1 MKFLFPNPVNQLS
14 LEERKAHAELMV
26 IIASIDGELVQ
37 EELAIIESMMGISM
51 LHPEMRVDIRN
62 MLTHPSNFD
71 EVVSS
76 LSGEGLKIA
85 LRDGALVA
93 AVDGNY
99 DKKELKIL
107 KSLAKLAGIDN
118 KELSELFEWVEE
130 TWKQYKISDSILS
143 IDQIS

>member
-76 LSGEGLKIA
+76 LS
-85 LRDGALVA
+85 
-93 AVDGNY
+93 VDGNY

-143 IDQIS
+143 I

>member
-1 MKFLFPNPVNQLS
+1 LFPNPVNQLS

-37 EELAIIESMMGISM
+37 EELIIIESLMGISM

-62 MLTHPSNFD
+62 MLSHPSNFE
-71 EVVSS
+71 EVVGS
-76 LSGEGLKIA
+76 LSKQGLKIA

-99 DKKELKIL
+99 DKKELRIL
-107 KSLAKLAGIDN
+107 KSLAKLADVDT
-118 KELSELFEWVEE
+118 KALSELFEWVEE
-130 TWKQYKISDSILS
+130 AWIQYKNINNILS
-143 IDQIS
+143 IL

>member
-1 MKFLFPNPVNQLS
+1 VKYLFPNPVNQLS

-37 EELAIIESMMGISM
+37 EELAIIESLMGISM

-62 MLTHPSNFD
+62 MLSHPSNFE
-71 EVVSS
+71 EVVGS
-76 LSGEGLKIA
+76 LSKQGLKIA

-99 DKKELKIL
+99 DKKELRIL
-107 KSLAKLAGIDN
+107 KSLAKLADVDN
-118 KELSELFEWVEE
+118 KTLSELFEWVEE
-130 TWKQYKISDSILS
+130 TWIQYKNSNKILS
-143 IDQIS
+143 IS

>member
-1 MKFLFPNPVNQLS
+1 MFPNPVNQLS

-37 EELAIIESMMGISM
+37 EELAIIESLMGISM

-62 MLTHPSNFD
+62 MLSHPSNFE
-71 EVVSS
+71 EVVGS
-76 LSGEGLKIA
+76 LSKQGLKIA

-99 DKKELKIL
+99 DKKELRIL
-107 KSLAKLAGIDN
+107 KSLAKLADVDN
-118 KELSELFEWVEE
+118 KTLSELFEWVEE
-130 TWKQYKISDSILS
+130 TWIQYKNSNNILS
-143 IDQIS
+143 IS

>member
-1 MKFLFPNPVNQLS
+1 LFPNPVNQLS

-37 EELAIIESMMGISM
+37 EELAIIESLMGISM

-62 MLTHPSNFD
+62 MLSHPSNFE
-71 EVVSS
+71 EVVGS
-76 LSGEGLKIA
+76 LSKQGLKIA

-99 DKKELKIL
+99 DKKELRIL
-107 KSLAKLAGIDN
+107 KSLAKLADVDN
-118 KELSELFEWVEE
+118 KTLSELFEWVEE
-130 TWKQYKISDSILS
+130 TWIQYKNSNKILS
-143 IDQIS
+143 IS

>member
-1 MKFLFPNPVNQLS
+1 MFPNPANQLS

-37 EELAIIESMMGISM
+37 EELVIIESLMGVSM

-62 MLTHPSNFD
+62 MLSNPSNFE
-71 EVVSS
+71 EVVSP
-76 LSGEGLKIA
+76 LSKQVLKIA

-93 AVDGNY
+93 AVDGSY

-107 KSLAKLAGIDN
+107 KSLAKLADVDD
-118 KELSELFEWVEE
+118 KVLSELFEWVEE
-130 TWKQYKISDSILS
+130 TWIQYKKGESLLS
-143 IDQIS
+143 IS

>member
-1 MKFLFPNPVNQLS
+1 VKYLFPNPVNQLS

-37 EELAIIESMMGISM
+37 EELAIIESLMGISM

-62 MLTHPSNFD
+62 MLSHPSNFE
-71 EVVSS
+71 EVVGS
-76 LSGEGLKIA
+76 LTKQGLKIA

-107 KSLAKLAGIDN
+107 KSLAKLADVDN
-118 KELSELFEWVEE
+118 KTLSELFEWVEE
-130 TWKQYKISDSILS
+130 TWTQYKNINNILS
-143 IDQIS
+143 IL

>member
-1 MKFLFPNPVNQLS
+1 MFPNPANQLS

-37 EELAIIESMMGISM
+37 EELVIIESLMGVSM

-62 MLTHPSNFD
+62 MLSNPSNFE
-71 EVVSS
+71 EVVSP
-76 LSGEGLKIA
+76 LSKQVLKIA

-93 AVDGNY
+93 AVDGSY

-107 KSLAKLAGIDN
+107 KSLAKLADVDD
-118 KELSELFEWVEE
+118 KVLSELFEWVEE
-130 TWKQYKISDSILS
+130 TWIQYKKGESLLS
-143 IDQIS
+143 IT

>member
-1 MKFLFPNPVNQLS
+1 LFPNPANQLS

-37 EELAIIESMMGISM
+37 EELVIIESLMGVSM

-62 MLTHPSNFD
+62 MLSNPSNFE
-71 EVVSS
+71 EVVSP
-76 LSGEGLKIA
+76 LSKQVLKIA

-93 AVDGNY
+93 AVDGSY

-107 KSLAKLAGIDN
+107 KSLAKLADVDD
-118 KELSELFEWVEE
+118 KVLSELFEWVEE
-130 TWKQYKISDSILS
+130 TWMQYKKGESLLS
-143 IDQIS
+143 IS

>member
-76 LSGEGLKIA
+76 LSSEGLKIA

-99 DKKELKIL
+99 DRKELKIL

-143 IDQIS
+143 I

>member
-1 MKFLFPNPVNQLS
+1 MFPNPVNQLS

-37 EELAIIESMMGISM
+37 EELAIIESLMGISM

-62 MLTHPSNFD
+62 MLSHPSNFE
-71 EVVSS
+71 EVVGS
-76 LSGEGLKIA
+76 LSKQGLKIA

-99 DKKELKIL
+99 DKKELRIL
-107 KSLAKLAGIDN
+107 KSLAKLADVDN
-118 KELSELFEWVEE
+118 KTLSELFEWVEE
-130 TWKQYKISDSILS
+130 TWIQYKNSNKILS
-143 IDQIS
+143 IS

>member
-1 MKFLFPNPVNQLS
+1 VKSLFPNPANQLS

-37 EELAIIESMMGISM
+37 EELVIIESLMGVSM

-62 MLTHPSNFD
+62 MLSNPSNFE
-71 EVVSS
+71 EVVSP
-76 LSGEGLKIA
+76 LSKQVLKIA

-93 AVDGNY
+93 AVDGSY

-107 KSLAKLAGIDN
+107 KSLAKLADVDD
-118 KELSELFEWVEE
+118 KVLSELFEWVEE
-130 TWKQYKISDSILS
+130 TWIQYKKGESLLS
-143 IDQIS
+143 IS

>member
-1 MKFLFPNPVNQLS
+1 MFPNHVNQLS

-37 EELAIIESMMGISM
+37 EELAIIESLMGISM

-62 MLTHPSNFD
+62 MLSHPPNFE
-71 EVVSS
+71 EVVGS
-76 LSGEGLKIA
+76 LTKQGLKIA

-99 DKKELKIL
+99 DKKELRIL
-107 KSLAKLAGIDN
+107 KSLAKLADVDN
-118 KELSELFEWVEE
+118 KTLSELFEWVEE
-130 TWKQYKISDSILS
+130 TWIQYKNINNIL
-143 IDQIS
+143 

>member
-1 MKFLFPNPVNQLS
+1 MFPNPANQLS

-37 EELAIIESMMGISM
+37 EELVIIESLMGVSM

-62 MLTHPSNFD
+62 MLSNPSNFE
-71 EVVSS
+71 EVVSP
-76 LSGEGLKIA
+76 LSKQVLKIA

-93 AVDGNY
+93 AVDGSY

-107 KSLAKLAGIDN
+107 KSLAKLADVDD
-118 KELSELFEWVEE
+118 KVLSELFEWVEE
-130 TWKQYKISDSILS
+130 TWMQYKKGESILS
-143 IDQIS
+143 IS